1 MEDFLTHR
9 ISNKVINF
17 VKKPMNFTYNLKSKI
32 KESIKMFVIY
42 KKGFET
48 ALRYHVLK
56 VWPTISSYSFDD
68 HVWMGLVGLYE
79 HPFADRTGMRK

>member
-56 VWPTISSYSFDD
+56 V
-68 HVWMGLVGLYE
+68 
-79 HPFADRTGMRK
+79 